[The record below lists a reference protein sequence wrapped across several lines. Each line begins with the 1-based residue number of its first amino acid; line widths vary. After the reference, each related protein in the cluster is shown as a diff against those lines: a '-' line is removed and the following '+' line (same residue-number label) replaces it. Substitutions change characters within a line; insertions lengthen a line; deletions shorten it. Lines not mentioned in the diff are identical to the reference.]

1 MKYFV
6 YILILFFF
14 YSGEVLAQK
23 EKNVKA
29 YLNEKQFFAPGQGN
43 YIEIQLNFVGYSLS
57 YIEKENKT
65 VAEIQI
71 TQLFSQEDEIIRYDK
86 YVLESP
92 EVIDS
97 LVENFHDIQRFSLEP
112 GEYTYELEI
121 KDIHSTSE
129 AISVKKQVQIVDK
142 ANKVSVSDI
151 TPAENVKTS
160 DSEKT
165 TIFSRMGYEIVPMS
179 SNYYPTELEWMPYYV
194 EIYNTDEYYDDS
206 IYVVEQ
212 KIVGVDNGFDLEK
225 YTRYFRYDPQG
236 IQPIAKAIDIS
247 MLPTGA
253 YNLEINVLNRDKDV
267 MATQEFSFDRNNTQE
282 INELAYENITLDPAF
297 EESIP
302 MDSTGYYVAS
312 LIPISRSGEVK
323 NIIKL
328 LKEKD
333 NEKNKK
339 YLQAFWKESS
349 PKSPYEGWMKYK
361 TQVQQAEK
369 LFATNYQV
377 GFETDRGRVYLQY
390 GPPNQ
395 LTERP
400 SSPSEYP
407 YEIWQYDK
415 IGRFSNRRF
424 VFYSPMNLTN
434 DYRLLHSD
442 MVGELQNHRWKYAL
456 NRRNTPD
463 NNLDDPSGSGY
474 QDHFGGNSSLYY
486 NSY

>member
-1 MKYFV
+1 MKYLSF
-6 YILILFFF
+6 LFIIFF
-14 YSGEVLAQK
+14 IYSNGATAQRD
-23 EKNVKA
+23 KNVKA
-29 YLNEKQFFAPGQGN
+29 YLSEKQFYAPGQGN
-43 YIEIQLNFVGYSLS
+43 YIEIQLNFVGYSLN
-57 YIEKENKT
+57 YVDKESKT
-65 VAEIQI
+65 IAEVQV
-71 TQLFSQEDEIIRYDK
+71 TQLFSQQDEIIRYDK
-86 YVLESP
+86 YVLKSP

-97 LVENFHDIQRFSLEP
+97 LVENFYDIQRFSLAP

-121 KDIHSTSE
+121 KDIHSKQD
-129 AISVKKQVQIVDK
+129 AISVKKQIEIVELG
-142 ANKVSVSDI
+142 NRVSLSGI
-151 TPAENVKTS
+151 TPAENVKASKPENTN
-160 DSEKT
+160 
-165 TIFSRMGYEIVPMS
+165 IFSKMGYDIVPMT
-179 SNYYPTELEWMPYYV
+179 SNYYPTEMEWMPYYV
-194 EIYNTDEYYDDS
+194 EVYNAEEFYDDS
-206 IYVVEQ
+206 VYVVEQ
-212 KIVGVDNGFDLEK
+212 KIVGLDNGYDLEK
-225 YTRYFRYDPQG
+225 YTRYYRYEANN
-236 IQPIAKAIDIS
+236 IQPIVKVIDIS

-253 YNLEINVLNRDKDV
+253 YNLEINVLNRDKEV
-267 MATQEFSFDRNNTQE
+267 MAAQLFNFDRNNT
-282 INELAYENITLDPAF
+282 NEVNALAFESITLDPAF

-323 NIIKL
+323 NIIQL

-339 YLQAFWKESS
+339 YLQAFWKQTS
-349 PKSPYEGWMKYK
+349 PESPYEGWMKYK
-361 TQVQQAEK
+361 AQVQKVEK

-390 GPPNQ
+390 GQPNQ
-395 LTERP
+395 ITERP

-442 MVGELQNHRWKYAL
+442 MVGELQNYRWKHAL
-456 NRRNTPD
+456 NKRNTPD
-463 NNLDDPSGSGY
+463 DNLDNPNGSGY